1 MATEWYRH
9 DLLQQ
14 RVSEW
19 GMNLKSLARRL
30 GISLDELKKIIGGQA
45 ESLESVERVSS
56 ALGFLPQEVVPNDES
71 SNPLGSHEVAI
82 TPDRSGY
89 WSDSNVVTE
98 SPDRAA

>member
-1 MATEWYRH
+1 MATERYRH
-9 DLLQQ
+9 DLLQR

-19 GMNLKSLARRL
+19 GMNLKSLALRL
-30 GISLDELKKIIGGQA
+30 GISLDELKTIIGGQA

-56 ALGFLPQEVVPNDES
+56 ALGFKPHEVVPGLAPENAADRM
-71 SNPLGSHEVAI
+71 EVAS

-89 WSDSNVVTE
+89 WSDPNVVAE